1 MGLLEELDK
10 KLMVLLRD
18 GRTLIGFLRSVDQFA
33 NLVLHQ
39 TIERIHVGKC
49 YGDIPRGVFVVRG
62 ENVVLLGE
70 IDAEKTEPKDIG
82 LTEVSLEEILEK
94 QAVQQAEK
102 EEADRIR
109 VKASKSE
116 VSHTQHKETVR
127 TCTSII
133 SPTTQTNVPNPSRS
147 KSIYGITTQEIFGD
161 NSWKMTMVG
170 VSIYLGSVP
179 LNRLVFVPL
188 DREL

>member
-1 MGLLEELDK
+1 VRTRSLKVLTYVALSVAEMSLSYLPGTASLLEELDK

-18 GRTLIGFLRSVDQFA
+18 GRTLIGYLRSVDQFA

-70 IDAEKTEPKDIG
+70 IDVEKTEPKDIG

-109 VKASKSE
+109 MKAF
-116 VSHTQHKETVR
+116 KERGLTY
-127 TCTSII
+127 TA
-133 SPTTQTNVPNPSRS
+133 Q
-147 KSIYGITTQEIFGD
+147 GD
-161 NSWKMTMVG
+161 CEDM
-170 VSIYLGSVP
+170 Y
-179 LNRLVFVPL
+179 
-188 DREL
+188 

>member
-1 MGLLEELDK
+1 M
-10 KLMVLLRD
+10 
-18 GRTLIGFLRSVDQFA
+18 
-33 NLVLHQ
+33 LHQ

-94 QAVQQAEK
+94 QVNRGFCSFSHFSPCQAVQQAEK

-109 VKASKSE
+109 VKAF
-116 VSHTQHKETVR
+116 KERGLTY
-127 TCTSII
+127 TA
-133 SPTTQTNVPNPSRS
+133 Q
-147 KSIYGITTQEIFGD
+147 GD
-161 NSWKMTMVG
+161 CEDM
-170 VSIYLGSVP
+170 Y
-179 LNRLVFVPL
+179 
-188 DREL
+188 

>member
-1 MGLLEELDK
+1 MPLAGAAVYTVPALHTMVLQMSLSYLPGTASLLEELDK

-18 GRTLIGFLRSVDQFA
+18 GRTLIGEPAPPPWPGYLRSVDQFA

-70 IDAEKTEPKDIG
+70 IDAEKTEPGKLG
-82 LTEVSLEEILEK
+82 LQEVSLEEILEK
-94 QAVQQAEK
+94 QAVHQAEK

-109 VKASKSE
+109 AKAF
-116 VSHTQHKETVR
+116 KERGLTY
-127 TCTSII
+127 TS
-133 SPTTQTNVPNPSRS
+133 QGECEDM
-147 KSIYGITTQEIFGD
+147 Y
-161 NSWKMTMVG
+161 
-170 VSIYLGSVP
+170 
-179 LNRLVFVPL
+179 
-188 DREL
+188 

>member
-1 MGLLEELDK
+1 MTSRQMLSKSLTWGNWLQMSLSYLPGTASLLEELDK

-18 GRTLIGFLRSVDQFA
+18 GRTLIGEQLNTPNGLFQLLFKVEVSFLNKMWIWGRINPEYRKQTWQKCFLSGYLRSVDQFA

-94 QAVQQAEK
+94 QVNWRAVQ
-102 EEADRIR
+102 
-109 VKASKSE
+109 
-116 VSHTQHKETVR
+116 
-127 TCTSII
+127 
-133 SPTTQTNVPNPSRS
+133 
-147 KSIYGITTQEIFGD
+147 
-161 NSWKMTMVG
+161 
-170 VSIYLGSVP
+170 
-179 LNRLVFVPL
+179 
-188 DREL
+188 

>member
-1 MGLLEELDK
+1 MGK
-10 KLMVLLRD
+10 KTEIIKFLS
-18 GRTLIGFLRSVDQFA
+18 GYLRSVDQFA

-94 QAVQQAEK
+94 QV
-102 EEADRIR
+102 
-109 VKASKSE
+109 
-116 VSHTQHKETVR
+116 
-127 TCTSII
+127 
-133 SPTTQTNVPNPSRS
+133 N
-147 KSIYGITTQEIFGD
+147 
-161 NSWKMTMVG
+161 
-170 VSIYLGSVP
+170 
-179 LNRLVFVPL
+179 
-188 DREL
+188 